1 VVRDLVDLLHDA
13 TQRAIEVT
21 PRGDGRPRS
30 QTLRQSCF
38 AIAQVYEDFSGN
50 QFTREKGQGV
60 WTESARWVA
69 KVARMLTPEGER
81 SPTDS
86 ELNTAM
92 RYVVRDLR
100 DRPYVPWLDD
110 DSAGSESLQ
119 EPPA

>member
-1 VVRDLVDLLHDA
+1 MIILGQLLPS
-13 TQRAIEVT
+13 V
-21 PRGDGRPRS
+21 
-30 QTLRQSCF
+30 F
-38 AIAQVYEDFSGN
+38 AVAGAVMILEFGISINVWSIAQVYEDFSGN

-119 EPPA
+119 ELPA